1 MNTEDR
7 KQELLELFEEFWQD
21 SRLMREKCA
30 KNQKLYLEQ
39 ALGRAGSRGHPRT
52 GTPVLYATYRQEL
65 ADAVEMMPEAVFLA
79 RCREDEGR
87 ARRMTSLHRAV
98 LERMDFEHVY
108 MQICENRARMGMGV
122 SETMVSGGEVKV
134 VSFDPRGIVID
145 PMCEEMQDGRAVFKV
160 SFHTMEYFRTHYPK
174 QARYMKAE
182 SPACLITPDEKLIAL
197 ITAYYKTW
205 KNGKCAVHQMKIAG
219 GRVLYDSMAE
229 HPKGLYAHG
238 EYPFVI
244 WYYDKLPGTPWGF
257 GSFDYLAPLQ
267 GYIDKL
273 DTLVMQNIAR
283 SAKPRL
289 MVNRAAGID
298 VKALLD
304 EEQDVVFADRIDDSA
319 LRWQENAP
327 LAPYAVQMLSA
338 KSDMLKAESGINAVS
353 RGEVTA
359 GAASGTAISMLQAA
373 GSKRVNLHQ
382 SAINQA
388 FLRMVRQIV
397 AELAANGSKDAMYR
411 TEEGYTV
418 LSSED
423 ALGKWEYDL
432 QVRLQRMP
440 KYESVYQNQLLMQL
454 VQMGTLPAGAAFEL
468 MDLSNK
474 EAIVKAIR
482 TTEGERANGDGDADA
497 ENSGRHAGA

>member
-7 KQELLELFEEFWQD
+7 KRKLLALFEEFWQD
-21 SRLMREKCA
+21 GRLMREKCA
-30 KNQKLYLEQ
+30 RNQKLYLEQ
-39 ALGRAGSRGHPRT
+39 ALGRTGSRGHPRT

-79 RCREDEGR
+79 RKKDDEER
-87 ARRMTSLHRAV
+87 AKRMTALHRAV
-98 LERMDFEHVY
+98 LERMGFEHVY

-122 SETMVSGGEVKV
+122 SETMVTKGEVRV
-134 VSFDPRGIVID
+134 TSFDPRGIVID
-145 PMCEEMQDGRAVFKV
+145 PLCEEMQDGRAVFKV

-182 SPACLITPDEKLIAL
+182 NPACLITPDEKLIAL

-205 KNGKCAVHQMKIAG
+205 KNGKCAVHQMKLAG

-229 HPKGLYAHG
+229 NPMGLYAHG

-244 WYYDKLPGTPWGF
+244 WYYDRLPGTPWGF
-257 GSFDYLAPLQ
+257 GTFDYLAPLQ

-289 MVNRAAGID
+289 MVNRAAGVD
-298 VKALLD
+298 VKALMDD
-304 EEQDVVFADRIDDSA
+304 EQEVIFADRIDDSA

-327 LAPYAVQMLSA
+327 LAPYAVQMLAA

-353 RGEVTA
+353 RGEVA
-359 GAASGTAISMLQAA
+359 ASSASGTAISMLQAA

-388 FLRMVRQIV
+388 FLKMVRQIV
-397 AELAANGSKDAMYR
+397 AELAANGSKDAAYR
-411 TEEGYTV
+411 TDEGYTV
-418 LSSED
+418 LSQEE
-423 ALGKWEYDL
+423 AAGEWEYDL

-482 TTEGERANGDGDADA
+482 TTKGGITDGEGHAEGNGHDGNA
-497 ENSGRHAGA
+497 

>member
-7 KQELLELFEEFWQD
+7 KQKLLELFEEFWQD

-30 KNQKLYLEQ
+30 RNQKLYLEQ
-39 ALGRAGSRGHPRT
+39 ALGRNGGRGHPKT

-65 ADAVEMMPEAVFLA
+65 ADAMEMMPEAVFLA
-79 RCREDEGR
+79 RRSEDEER
-87 ARRMTSLHRAV
+87 AKRMTALHRAV
-98 LERMDFEHVY
+98 LERMDFERVY

-122 SETMVSGGEVKV
+122 SETMVTGGEVRV
-134 VSFDPRGIVID
+134 TSFDPRGIVID
-145 PMCEEMQDGRAVFKV
+145 PLCEEMQDGRAVFKV
-160 SFHTMEYFRTHYPK
+160 SFHTMDYFRTHYPR
-174 QARYMKAE
+174 QARHMRAE
-182 SPACLITPDEKLIAL
+182 NPANLNAPDEKLVAL

-229 HPKGLYAHG
+229 QPEGLYAHG
-238 EYPFVI
+238 EYPFVM
-244 WYYDKLPGTPWGF
+244 WYYDRLPGTPWGF
-257 GSFDYLAPLQ
+257 GAFDYLASLQ

-289 MVNRAAGID
+289 MVNRAAGVD

-304 EEQDVVFADRIDDSA
+304 DEQEVIFADRIDDSA

-327 LAPYAVQMLSA
+327 LAPYAVQMLTA

-353 RGEVTA
+353 RGELPA
-359 GAASGTAISMLQAA
+359 ASASGTAISMLQAA
-373 GSKRVNLHQ
+373 GSKRTNLHQ

-388 FLRMVRQIV
+388 FLKMVRQIV
-397 AELAANGSKDAMYR
+397 AELAANGSRDAMYR
-411 TEEGYTV
+411 TEEGYTI
-418 LSSED
+418 LGDED

-482 TTEGERANGDGDADA
+482 TTEGGNLNGEGHAEGNRRDGNA
-497 ENSGRHAGA
+497 